1 LLAQAA
7 ERMRGAL
14 SSGLILVRTEAPR
27 HDKVFSMTRNA
38 DLAHRGADVLVGN
51 YAPQPISLVEGEGC
65 WLVDADGNRYL
76 DLMGGIA
83 TAALGHANPKL
94 RAALEAQAAKLW
106 HVSNLY
112 TTEPQIRLAERLTAH
127 CFAETVYFC
136 NSGAEAN
143 EAAMKLARRHHRD
156 RGDDRFEIIA
166 FEGAFHGRTLFT
178 VSATGT
184 PAYWKGFEPL
194 VPGIH
199 HAPWGDLDAVRALL
213 SERTAAILVE
223 PIQGEGGLRLP
234 PPGFL
239 AGLRELADENGCLLI
254 FDEVQVGMGRTG
266 TLFAHEQEGVTP
278 DIMTL
283 AKALGGGIPIG
294 AMCTTKALAAA
305 LVPGT
310 HASTFGGNPLACA
323 VAAVVVDELVEGGV
337 LDHAKSMGE
346 RLRNGLEAIAAE
358 AGPAKVREA
367 RGRGLLR
374 GLALTGSPGPTI
386 DACRERGVL
395 VISAGDNV
403 LRIAPPL
410 IISAEEIDQGLAVI
424 REVLCVA

>member
-1 LLAQAA
+1 
-7 ERMRGAL
+7 
-14 SSGLILVRTEAPR
+14 
-27 HDKVFSMTRNA
+27 MTQNK
-38 DLAHRGADVLVGN
+38 DLANRGTEVLVGN
-51 YAPQPISLVEGEGC
+51 YAPQPISLIEGKGC
-65 WLVDADGNRYL
+65 WLVDADGRRYL
-76 DLMGGIA
+76 DMMGGIA

-112 TTEPQIRLAERLTAH
+112 TTEPQIRLAEALTQNS
-127 CFAETVYFC
+127 FAESIYFC

-156 RGDDRFEIIA
+156 QNDDRFEIIA
-166 FEGAFHGRTLFT
+166 LEGAFHGRTLFT
-178 VSATGT
+178 LSATGT

-199 HAPWGDLDAVRALL
+199 HAPWGDLDAVRTLL
-213 SERTAAILVE
+213 SKKTAAIIVE
-223 PIQGEGGLRLP
+223 PIQGEAGIRLP
-234 PPGFL
+234 APGFL
-239 AGLRELADENGCLLI
+239 AGLRKLADANGCLLI

-294 AMCTTKALAAA
+294 AMCTTKKLASALI
-305 LVPGT
+305 PGT

-323 VAAVVVDELVEGGV
+323 VAVVVLDELVNGGV
-337 LDHAKSMGE
+337 LDHAKAMGE
-346 RLRNGLEAIAAE
+346 RLGRGLDAIADE
-358 AGPAKVREA
+358 VGQTKVRES

-374 GLALTGSPGPTI
+374 GLAIVDSPAPII
-386 DACRERGVL
+386 DACRDRGVL

-410 IISAEEIDQGLAVI
+410 IISEAEIDQGLAVL
-424 REVLCVA
+424 RDVLLEA

>member
-1 LLAQAA
+1 MTQNKDLAN
-7 ERMRGAL
+7 RGA
-14 SSGLILVRTEAPR
+14 E
-27 HDKVFSMTRNA
+27 
-38 DLAHRGADVLVGN
+38 VLVGN

-65 WLVDADGNRYL
+65 WLVDADGRRYL
-76 DLMGGIA
+76 DMMGGIA
-83 TAALGHANPKL
+83 TAVLGHANPKL

-112 TTEPQIRLAERLTAH
+112 TTEPQIRLAEALTQNS
-127 CFAETVYFC
+127 FAESIYFC

-143 EAAMKLARRHHRD
+143 EAAMKLARRYHRD
-156 RGDDRFEIIA
+156 QNDDRFEIIA

-213 SERTAAILVE
+213 SKRTAAIIVE
-223 PIQGEGGLRLP
+223 PSQGEGGIRLP
-234 PPGFL
+234 APGFL
-239 AGLRELADENGCLLI
+239 AGLRKLADENGCLLI

-278 DIMTL
+278 DVMTL

-294 AMCTTKALAAA
+294 AMCTTKKLASALI
-305 LVPGT
+305 PGT

-323 VAAVVVDELVEGGV
+323 VAAVVVDELVNGGV
-337 LDHAKSMGE
+337 LDHAKAMGE
-346 RLRNGLEAIAAE
+346 RLGQGLDAIADE
-358 AGPAKVREA
+358 VGPTKVRES

-374 GLALTGSPGPTI
+374 GLALVDSPVPII
-386 DACRERGVL
+386 DACRDRGVL

-403 LRIAPPL
+403 LRIAQPL
-410 IISAEEIDQGLAVI
+410 IISEAEIDQGLAVL
-424 REVLCVA
+424 RDVLLEA

>member
-1 LLAQAA
+1 
-7 ERMRGAL
+7 
-14 SSGLILVRTEAPR
+14 
-27 HDKVFSMTRNA
+27 MTTNA
-38 DLAHRGADVLVGN
+38 DIADRASSVLVGN
-51 YAPQPISLVEGEGC
+51 YARQPIALVRGEGC
-65 WLVDADGNRYL
+65 WLYDAEDKRYL

-83 TAALGHANPKL
+83 TAVLGHANPKL

-106 HVSNLY
+106 HVSNFY
-112 TTEPQIRLAERLTAH
+112 TTEPQIRLAERLTANS
-127 CFAETVYFC
+127 FAEAIFFC

-143 EAAMKLARRHHRD
+143 EAALKLARKHHRD
-156 RGDDRFEIIA
+156 HGNDRFEIIA
-166 FEGAFHGRTLFT
+166 FEGGFHGRTLFT

-199 HAPWGDLDAVRALL
+199 HARWDDLDSVRALL
-213 SERTAAILVE
+213 SEKTATIIVE
-223 PIQGEGGLRLP
+223 PLQGEGGLRTP
-234 PPGFL
+234 DPGFL
-239 AGLRELADENGCLLI
+239 SGLRELADENGCLLI

-266 TLFAHEQEGVTP
+266 TLFAYEQEDVVP

-294 AMCTTKALAAA
+294 AMCTTRELAAA

-323 VAAVVVDELVEGGV
+323 VASTVLDELVEGGV
-337 LDHAKSMGE
+337 LDHAKSIGE
-346 RLRNGLEAIAAE
+346 RLGEGLESIASE
-358 AGPAKVREA
+358 LGSKIVLET

-374 GLALTGSPGPTI
+374 GLALVDSPAAVIEG
-386 DACRERGVL
+386 CRGRGVL

-403 LRIAPPL
+403 LRLAPPL
-410 IISAEEIDQGLAVI
+410 IISADEIDHGLAVL
-424 REVLCVA
+424 REVLLEIGRGPG

>member
-1 LLAQAA
+1 MPTTTSTNAELA
-7 ERMRGAL
+7 ERG
-14 SSGLILVRTEAPR
+14 S
-27 HDKVFSMTRNA
+27 K
-38 DLAHRGADVLVGN
+38 VLVGN
-51 YAPQPISLVEGEGC
+51 YAPQPIALVRGEGC
-65 WLVDADGNRYL
+65 WLYDAEDNRYL
-76 DLMGGIA
+76 DFMGGIA
-83 TAALGHANPKL
+83 TAALGHANPRL

-112 TTEPQIRLAERLTAH
+112 TTEPQIGLAERLTANS
-127 CFAETVYFC
+127 FAEAIYFC

-143 EAAMKLARRHHRD
+143 EAALKLARKHHRD

-199 HAPWGDLDAVRALL
+199 HAPWCDEAAVRSLL
-213 SERTAAILVE
+213 SERTAAILIE
-223 PIQGEGGLRLP
+223 PMQGEGGLRTAE
-234 PPGFL
+234 PGFL
-239 AGLRELADENGCLLI
+239 SRLRELADENGCLLI

-266 TLFAHEQEGVTP
+266 TLFAYEQENVTP
-278 DIMTL
+278 DVMTL

-294 AMCTTKALAAA
+294 AMCTSHELARA

-323 VAAVVVDELVEGGV
+323 VASVVVDELVDGGV
-337 LDHAKSMGE
+337 LDHAKAMGE
-346 RLRNGLEAIAAE
+346 RLGAGLEAIAAE
-358 AGPAKVREA
+358 VGKDKVREA

-374 GLALTGSPGPTI
+374 GLALEGTPAAII
-386 DACRERGVL
+386 DRCRDRGLL
-395 VISAGDNV
+395 VISAGENV
-403 LRIAPPL
+403 LRLAPPL
-410 IISAEEIDQGLAVI
+410 VISPEEIDRGLAI
-424 REVLCVA
+424 LRDVLLEAD